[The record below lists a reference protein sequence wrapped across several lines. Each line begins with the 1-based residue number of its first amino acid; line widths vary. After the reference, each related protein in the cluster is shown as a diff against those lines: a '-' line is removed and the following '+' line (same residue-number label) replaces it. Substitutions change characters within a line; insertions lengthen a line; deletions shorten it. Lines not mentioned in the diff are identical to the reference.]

1 MPILSPIGRR
11 APQTRALVAG
21 MYVLLLAGSATMVWP
36 LLQMVG
42 GSLRGAADQREQTLV
57 PAYLRDD
64 AALWRRYVEALF
76 NESLDL
82 AAANLGVEA
91 VSFESFPVP
100 AAPAGLVD
108 AWEAFLAS
116 GDEAAPAQGL
126 GFVRAEVSKCDP
138 CALRGFREELRARF
152 GGDCDRLNREWGAD
166 FSGWAG
172 FHLQMEDRNSRRNPL
187 PPGPFLD
194 AFLDFKAR
202 QPPWMRFE
210 FSVEGFFRRGVLR
223 SRYGRD
229 VAALNRARG
238 TSYASFGEVP
248 LPARAPESGAARTD
262 WEIFVRDVAPP
273 RILRV
278 DGQPA
283 PRDLSGIA
291 LDRISIATP
300 EAAFREHLR
309 ARFGSDP
316 AAAAAALGVTVA
328 SFDAIPAPFA
338 AAQHRRFLAARD
350 GIRREF
356 AARNFRTVFDHIAR
370 HGRGLRNTAIYC
382 VLAVLGSLIVN
393 PLAAYALSRF
403 RPRSTYAIL
412 LVLMLTMAFP
422 TMVTQIPAFLMLRD
436 LGLLNTF
443 AALILPGLANGY
455 SIFLLKGFFDS
466 LPREL
471 YESAELDGAGEW
483 TIFWTLTMSLS
494 RPILAVVALHAFTA
508 AYSNFMFALL
518 ICQDERMWTLMVWL
532 YQLQHRSGMGV
543 VHASLLIAAIPTLLV
558 FLFCQRIILR
568 GIVIP
573 VEK

>member
-1 MPILSPIGRR
+1 
-11 APQTRALVAG
+11 

-316 AAAAAALGVTVA
+316 AAAAAALGL
-328 SFDAIPAPFA
+328 
-338 AAQHRRFLAARD
+338 RRA
-350 GIRREF
+350 G
-356 AARNFRTVFDHIAR
+356 
-370 HGRGLRNTAIYC
+370 GRGKVRGRRPVA
-382 VLAVLGSLIVN
+382 
-393 PLAAYALSRF
+393 
-403 RPRSTYAIL
+403 PRSGGSRGPVGPGAPGSSRVDPPGTQPGCAG
-412 LVLMLTMAFP
+412 VDRRTMRGTAGTLP
-422 TMVTQIPAFLMLRD
+422 V
-436 LGLLNTF
+436 
-443 AALILPGLANGY
+443 AALLGRGVPGG
-455 SIFLLKGFFDS
+455 
-466 LPREL
+466 
-471 YESAELDGAGEW
+471 
-483 TIFWTLTMSLS
+483 
-494 RPILAVVALHAFTA
+494 
-508 AYSNFMFALL
+508 
-518 ICQDERMWTLMVWL
+518 
-532 YQLQHRSGMGV
+532 HRSGRCPGPLPEIVRALLGGGRGAHGV
-543 VHASLLIAAIPTLLV
+543 APGL
-558 FLFCQRIILR
+558 
-568 GIVIP
+568 
-573 VEK
+573 